1 MGLLAGGNDRR
12 VISENT
18 LNGGNDVRT
27 CNAFRN
33 VFTKLV

>member
-1 MGLLAGGNDRR
+1 MGLLAEANDRR

-27 CNAFRN
+27 CNAF
-33 VFTKLV
+33 